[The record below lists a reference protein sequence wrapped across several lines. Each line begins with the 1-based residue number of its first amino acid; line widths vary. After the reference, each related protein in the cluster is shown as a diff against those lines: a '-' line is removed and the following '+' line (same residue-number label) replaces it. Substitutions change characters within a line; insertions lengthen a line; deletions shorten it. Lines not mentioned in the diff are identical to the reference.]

1 MSVSAR
7 NSPARPSIR
16 ETIAARRAELRNT
29 PKSQRTGDLQTY
41 GSPVGRR
48 AGTPRGFVHLD
59 GSGADLIDDKTVEG
73 QLKKAIK
80 SGRLNCR
87 LCTRKFKELMLE

>member
-7 NSPARPSIR
+7 NSPSRPSIR

-73 QLKKAIK
+73 QLKKAVK

-87 LCTRKFKELMLE
+87 LCRRKFKELMPE